1 MFSAATE
8 RPDWRF
14 SLRLALGV
22 GSLFA
27 IAVVT
32 LYYGAGE
39 LLERALAREEA
50 SLVLDRSEDIRL
62 AWQDARDEGLT
73 NLLRELETTTGEQ
86 LAVRVEGADRTVIF
100 AGATANAP
108 EVPWAELSATPTEG
122 SKGISAAKG
131 WTATAVPLPSGDTLR
146 AARFSGVLADVRT
159 NYRGLFATA
168 VGPLL
173 LAGISGGV
181 ILVILAL
188 RPLRRTV
195 AVMRHIVRT
204 GDWAARV
211 SPPQAAGEMR
221 NLAEAFNAVLERQQR
236 LVESLRQSLDHVA
249 HDLRTPLTR
258 LQVAVESGLEKTGAD
273 STAREALADCL
284 EETQRVQATLDTLL
298 DVAEAEAG
306 AMRLK
311 REKIRAADLLAEVA
325 ELYEFVA
332 EEKGAKLEV
341 RESPGVEFEG
351 DRVRLRRALTNLVD
365 NALKYLGTGRS
376 IVLSAEL
383 TEREV
388 FLRVQDDGLGIS
400 PEDLPR
406 IWDRLFRA
414 DRSRSAPGMGLGL
427 SLVKAIAEAHDGR
440 AEAVSTPGR
449 GSVFLLRLP
458 RRAQNKVITPTA

>member
-1 MFSAATE
+1 MSSATTE

-27 IAVVT
+27 VAVVT
-32 LYYGAGE
+32 LYFGAGA
-39 LLERALAREEA
+39 LLERALARQEA
-50 SLVLDRSEDIRL
+50 SLVLDRTEDLRL
-62 AWQDARDEGLT
+62 AWQDAKDDGLT
-73 NLLRELETTTGEQ
+73 NLLKELETTTGEQ
-86 LAVRVEGADRTVIF
+86 LAVRIEAPDRSVLF

-108 EVPWAELSATPTEG
+108 EIPWAELNAPSAGKFNGEVSVAG
-122 SKGISAAKG
+122 N

-146 AARFSGVLADVRT
+146 AARFSGVLADVRA
-159 NYRGLFATA
+159 NYRGMFATA

-173 LAGISGGV
+173 LAGILGGV
-181 ILVILAL
+181 LLVMLAL

-211 SPPQAAGEMR
+211 NPPKAAGEMR

-258 LQVAVESGLEKTGAD
+258 LQVSVESGLEKTGRE
-273 STAREALADCL
+273 SVAREALADCL

-311 REKIRAADLLAEVA
+311 RETIRTADLLTEVA

-341 RESPGVEFEG
+341 RGSEGVEFEG

-365 NALKYLGTGRS
+365 NALKYLGSGRS
-376 IVLSAEL
+376 VVLSAER
-383 TEREV
+383 TEREI

-427 SLVKAIAEAHDGR
+427 SLVKAIAEAHDGQ
-440 AEAVSTPGR
+440 AEATSTPGH

-458 RRAQNKVITPTA
+458 RRLVGKAG

>member
-1 MFSAATE
+1 MFSAKSD

-22 GSLFA
+22 GGLVA
-27 IAVVT
+27 VAVVAIY
-32 LYYGAGE
+32 LGAGA
-39 LLERALAREEA
+39 LLDRALAREEA
-50 SLVLDRSEDIRL
+50 SLVLDRIEDLRL
-62 AWQDARDEGLT
+62 AWQNSGNDGLDS
-73 NLLRELETTTGEQ
+73 LLRELEKTTGEP
-86 LAVRVEGADRTVIF
+86 LAVSIEGPDRSVLF
-100 AGATANAP
+100 NGATADAP
-108 EVPWAELSATPTEG
+108 DVPWAELRAPLAGEKSAVSVTG
-122 SKGISAAKG
+122 G
-131 WTATAVPLPSGDTLR
+131 WTATALALSSGETLR
-146 AARFSGVLADVRT
+146 AARFSSALADVHAT
-159 NYRGLFATA
+159 YRSLFATA
-168 VGPLL
+168 VAPLL
-173 LAGISGGV
+173 LAGIVGGV
-181 ILVILAL
+181 LLVIVSL

-211 SPPQAAGEMR
+211 TPPRATGEMR
-221 NLAEAFNAVLERQQR
+221 NLAESFNAVLERQQR

-258 LQVAVESGLEKTGAD
+258 LRATAESGLVTTGPA
-273 STAREALADCL
+273 SAAHEALADCL

-306 AMRLK
+306 AMKLR
-311 REKIRAADLLAEVA
+311 RETIAAAAMLTEVA
-325 ELYEFVA
+325 ELYEFAA

-341 RESPGVEFEG
+341 RAAPGVEFEG
-351 DRVRLRRALTNLVD
+351 DRVRLRRALANLVD

-383 TEREV
+383 TDRDIL
-388 FLRVQDDGLGIS
+388 LRVQDDGIGIS
-400 PEDLPR
+400 AEDLPK

-440 AEAVSTPGR
+440 AEVESTAGR
-449 GSVFLLRLP
+449 GSVFTLRLP
-458 RRAQNKVITPTA
+458 RRPTIAATR

>member
-1 MFSAATE
+1 MSSGATE

-22 GSLFA
+22 GGLFA
-27 IAVVT
+27 VAVIT
-32 LYYGAGE
+32 LYFGAGA

-62 AWQDARDEGLT
+62 AWQEARGEGVAG
-73 NLLRELETTTGEQ
+73 LLKELETTTGEQ
-86 LAVRVEGADRTVIF
+86 LAVRIEGPDRTVIF

-108 EVPWAELSATPTEG
+108 DVPWTELSAPPAGG
-122 SKGISAAKG
+122 SNGVSAAG
-131 WTATAVPLPSGDTLR
+131 NWTATALPLPSGDTLR
-146 AARFSGVLADVRT
+146 AARFSGVIADVRA

-168 VGPLL
+168 AGPLL
-173 LAGISGGV
+173 LAGILGGV
-181 ILVILAL
+181 ILVIVAL

-211 SPPQAAGEMR
+211 APPAAAGEMR

-258 LQVAVESGLEKTGAD
+258 LQVAVESGLEKTGQGSA
-273 STAREALADCL
+273 AREALADCL

-306 AMRLK
+306 AMRLR
-311 REKIRAADLLAEVA
+311 RETIRAADLLAEVA
-325 ELYEFVA
+325 ELYEFAA
-332 EEKGAKLEV
+332 EEKGARLEV
-341 RESPGVEFEG
+341 RAAPGMEFEG
-351 DRVRLRRALTNLVD
+351 DRVRLRRALANLAD
-365 NALKYLGTGRS
+365 NALKYLGEGRS
-376 IVLSAEL
+376 VVLSAEL
-383 TEREV
+383 TDREV
-388 FLRVQDDGLGIS
+388 LLRVQDDGLGIS
-400 PEDLPR
+400 PVDLPR

-440 AEAVSTPGR
+440 AEADSAPGR

-458 RRAQNKVITPTA
+458 RRPAGRAG